1 MIILLARTFIPAQEN
16 CKILVSNKRYS
27 EAHQGSSTSQG
38 HKGLHETLTITWYYC
53 SDEPSI
59 DVVLLR
65 VSASKDGKKKLKE
78 ISTKCQDK
86 AEVINSTEIPG
97 GGLHLAWNPRKN
109 YNNIKERKRWLI
121 FEIKNTYLF
130 RMAETS

>member
-1 MIILLARTFIPAQEN
+1 MKIMKRSKEKKRWSILLARNFITAKEN
-16 CKILVSNKRYS
+16 CKILVSNRRYS

-65 VSASKDGKKKLKE
+65 VSASKDGKKKWK
-78 ISTKCQDK
+78 
-86 AEVINSTEIPG
+86 
-97 GGLHLAWNPRKN
+97 
-109 YNNIKERKRWLI
+109 
-121 FEIKNTYLF
+121 
-130 RMAETS
+130 